1 MFHKFIPPLPGCI
14 WMSRLGTVN
23 NTTWFSPQCRQKA
36 ALETQMDVWLSKV
49 LLQWQLH
56 ITHALILIVKYILY
70 IIAIFIYVLE
80 YFSNWV
86 SLSMV
91 LVYKTV
97 FLKPTVGKGG
107 IIHMT
112 FGIVLL
118 KVRHCFNFI
127 FIIISL
133 KTIVCLEY
141 FPNTQAITP
150 FHKYQPESLELLNI
164 TTSAF
169 RQPVFVYRFEKCMY
183 NRL

>member
-1 MFHKFIPPLPGCI
+1 MCHKFIPPLPGCI

-36 ALETQMDVWLSKV
+36 ELETQMDVWLSKV

-97 FLKPTVGKGG
+97 FLKPTVRKGG

-112 FGIVLL
+112 FGIVLF
-118 KVRHCFNFI
+118 KVRGTALISSLLSFLWIPLSVWNIFQTHKPSHLFI
-127 FIIISL
+127 STSL
-133 KTIVCLEY
+133 K
-141 FPNTQAITP
+141 A
-150 FHKYQPESLELLNI
+150 
-164 TTSAF
+164 
-169 RQPVFVYRFEKCMY
+169 
-183 NRL
+183 